1 MNTIISYI
9 ANQGVSEQVLA
20 YILLAPLV
28 ATLIVFLRQVVGL
41 KSLGVYHPLLLAFA
55 FVGAGLREGLFFF
68 LLIVLLANAITYL
81 VKKFP
86 LLYLPRLTIVV
97 TVTALSLLL
106 VISII
111 RLSDYR
117 LTLSDYFPIIIIL
130 ALSDKL
136 VTAQMKR
143 NAKPALIMT
152 GSTLAIAL
160 LGYLI
165 LNINWL
171 QSAVLSYPLI
181 FLLTIIVINIFLGRF
196 RGLRLN
202 ELWRFRHL
210 LKLPPRN

>member
-1 MNTIISYI
+1 MTTILSYI
-9 ANQGVSEQVLA
+9 VNQGVPEQVLS

-28 ATLIVFLRQVVGL
+28 ATLIVFLRQVIGL

-55 FVGAGLREGLFFF
+55 LASAGLKEGLFFF
-68 LLIVLLANAITYL
+68 LLIVLLANAITYI

-97 TVTALSLLL
+97 TVTTLALIL
-106 VISII
+106 VVSII
-111 RLSDYR
+111 RLSDYS

-143 NAKPALIMT
+143 NAKPALVLT
-152 GSTLAIAL
+152 GSTLGIAL

-165 LNINWL
+165 LNIVWL
-171 QSAVLSYPLI
+171 QNIVLTYPLI
-181 FLLTIIVINIFLGRF
+181 FLSIIVLINIFLGRF

-210 LKLPPRN
+210 LKLPPKN